1 MPRPS
6 RSDHKLPRSS
16 RPRANPRRSNSMRH
30 LQLLGIAAALPLL
43 GACGITSRI
52 EPYKQTDAV
61 IADGEHIVIL
71 ARRQHSTHEAEE
83 EFVQCISD
91 GLADG
96 KKGLDVHSSKEFE
109 DKMYPWF
116 EPSTAPLS
124 TDDLSTLLERPGVLE
139 QVERTGVRYVVW
151 LDGSTDRVA
160 SGGGITCAAGVG
172 GAGCMGLA
180 WWEDDSRYD
189 ATVWDI
195 QELESEGTIHADV
208 KGRSVM
214 PAIIIPIPL
223 VTRPQAHACRDLTD
237 QLRLFLTSPEGYPSS
252 QPPAPVADVG

>member
-1 MPRPS
+1 MGRTP
-6 RSDHKLPRSS
+6 LV
-16 RPRANPRRSNSMRH
+16 A
-30 LQLLGIAAALPLL
+30 LAAIMPLL
-43 GACGITSRI
+43 AACGVTSRM

-61 IADGEHIVIL
+61 IEDGEHIVIL
-71 ARRQHSTHEAEE
+71 ARKQHATHEAEE
-83 EFVQCISD
+83 DFVQCISD
-91 GLADG
+91 ALA
-96 KKGLDVHSSKEFE
+96 KGNTALEVHSSKDFE

-124 TDDLSTLLERPGVLE
+124 TDDLSLLLDRPGVLE
-139 QVERTGVRYVVW
+139 QVQSTGVRYVVW

-160 SGGGITCAAGVG
+160 SGGGITCAAGIG

-195 QELESEGTIHADV
+195 KDLQSEGTIHADV

-214 PAIIIPIPL
+214 PAIIVPL
-223 VTRPQAHACRDLTD
+223 PFISRPQAHACRGLTE
-237 QLRLFLTSPEGYPSS
+237 QLKQFLTSPEGYGGGP
-252 QPPAPVADVG
+252 QPDLG

>member
-1 MPRPS
+1 MIGWRT
-6 RSDHKLPRSS
+6 LTIG
-16 RPRANPRRSNSMRH
+16 
-30 LQLLGIAAALPLL
+30 LALPLL
-43 GACGITSRI
+43 SACGITARM

-61 IADGEHIVIL
+61 IADGEHIVVL
-71 ARRQHSTHEAEE
+71 ARKQHATHETEE

-91 GLADG
+91 GLAKG
-96 KKGLDVHSSKEFE
+96 NAGLDVHSSKEFE

-124 TDDLSTLLERPGVLE
+124 TEDLSALLDRPGVLD
-139 QVERTGVRYVVW
+139 QVRKTGVRYVVW
-151 LDGSTDRVA
+151 VDGSTDRVA

-195 QELESEGTIHADV
+195 QDIESEGTIHADV

-214 PAIIIPIPL
+214 PALIIPIPL
-223 VTRPQAHACRDLTD
+223 VTRPQAHACRGLTD
-237 QLRLFLTSPEGYPSS
+237 QLRQFLTSPEGYEAER
-252 QPPAPVADVG
+252 QRQRDLG

>member
-1 MPRPS
+1 
-6 RSDHKLPRSS
+6 
-16 RPRANPRRSNSMRH
+16 MR
-30 LQLLGIAAALPLL
+30 LLHVIGITAALPLL

-52 EPYKQTDAV
+52 EPYKETDAV
-61 IADGEHIVIL
+61 IAEGEHIVIL

-83 EFVQCISD
+83 DFVQCISD

-124 TDDLSTLLERPGVLE
+124 TEDLSTLLERPGVLE
-139 QVERTGVRYVVW
+139 QVESTGVRYVVW

-195 QELESEGTIHADV
+195 QDLESEGTIHADV

-237 QLRLFLTSPEGYPSS
+237 QLRLFLTSPEGYPSPAS
-252 QPPAPVADVG
+252 PLPPADVG

>member
-1 MPRPS
+1 MTAWRN
-6 RSDHKLPRSS
+6 SS
-16 RPRANPRRSNSMRH
+16 
-30 LQLLGIAAALPLL
+30 IALALPLL
-43 GACGITSRI
+43 CACGITARM
-52 EPYKQTDAV
+52 EPYKETDAV
-61 IADGEHIVIL
+61 IAAGEHIVVL
-71 ARRQHSTHEAEE
+71 ARKQHATHEAEE
-83 EFVQCISD
+83 DFVQCISD
-91 GLADG
+91 GLAKGSD
-96 KKGLDVHSSKEFE
+96 GLDVHSSKEFE
-109 DKMYPWF
+109 DKLYPWF

-124 TDDLSTLLERPGVLE
+124 TEDLSTLLERPGVLD
-139 QVERTGVRYVVW
+139 QVKETGVRYVVW

-195 QELESEGTIHADV
+195 QDVESEGTIHADV

-223 VTRPQAHACRDLTD
+223 VTHPQAHACRGLAD
-237 QLRLFLTSPEGYPSS
+237 QLRQFLTTPGGYE
-252 QPPAPVADVG
+252 AERRRDRDVG

>member
-1 MPRPS
+1 MQRL
-6 RSDHKLPRSS
+6 RLV
-16 RPRANPRRSNSMRH
+16 
-30 LQLLGIAAALPLL
+30 GVIAVVPII

-61 IADGEHIVIL
+61 IAAGEHVVVL
-71 ARRQHSTHEAEE
+71 ARKQHSTHEAEE
-83 EFVQCISD
+83 EFVQCLSD
-91 GLADG
+91 GLANG
-96 KKGLDVHSSKEFE
+96 KNGLDVHASKDFE

-124 TDDLSTLLERPGVLE
+124 TEDLTVLLERPGVLD
-139 QVERTGVRYVVW
+139 QVRSTGVRYVVW
-151 LDGSTDRVA
+151 VDGSTDRVA

-195 QELESEGTIHADV
+195 HDVESEGTIHADV

-223 VTRPQAHACRDLTD
+223 ITRPQTHACRDLTD
-237 QLRLFLTSPEGYPSS
+237 QLRQFLTSPEGYPAY
-252 QPPAPVADVG
+252 PAPATAAEIG

>member
-1 MPRPS
+1 MTNMARYPWLS
-6 RSDHKLPRSS
+6 L
-16 RPRANPRRSNSMRH
+16 AAT
-30 LQLLGIAAALPLL
+30 LTFLG
-43 GACGITSRI
+43 GCGITARM

-61 IADGEHIVIL
+61 IADGEQIVVL
-71 ARRQHSTHEAEE
+71 ARKQHSTHEAEE

-91 GLADG
+91 GLA
-96 KKGLDVHSSKEFE
+96 KGNEGLAVHPSRDFE

-124 TDDLSTLLERPGVLE
+124 TDDLTRLLDRPGVLD
-139 QVERTGVRYVVW
+139 QVRSTGVRYVVW

-195 QELESEGTIHADV
+195 HDLESEGTIHADV

-223 VTRPQAHACRDLTD
+223 VTRPQAHACRGLTD
-237 QLRLFLTSPEGYPSS
+237 QLRQFLTSPEGYSAGA
-252 QPPAPVADVG
+252 QPDLG

>member
-1 MPRPS
+1 MARL
-6 RSDHKLPRSS
+6 RLI
-16 RPRANPRRSNSMRH
+16 A
-30 LQLLGIAAALPLL
+30 LAAALPIV
-43 GACGITSRI
+43 GACGITSRM

-61 IADGEHIVIL
+61 IADGEQVVIL
-71 ARRQHSTHEAEE
+71 ARKQHATHEAEE
-83 EFVQCISD
+83 DFVQCLSD
-91 GLADG
+91 ALAKGDKGLA
-96 KKGLDVHSSKEFE
+96 VHSTKDWE
-109 DKMYPWF
+109 DRMYPWF

-124 TDDLSTLLERPGVLE
+124 TDDLTLLLARPGVLD
-139 QVERTGVRYVVW
+139 QVRDTGVRYVVW
-151 LDGSTDRVA
+151 VDGSTDRVA

-195 QELESEGTIHADV
+195 QDLESEGTIHADV

-223 VTRPQAHACRDLTD
+223 ITHPQNHACRGLTD
-237 QLRLFLTSPEGYPSS
+237 QIRQFLTTPGGYGAG
-252 QPPAPVADVG
+252 PAPDVG

>member
-1 MPRPS
+1 MQRL
-6 RSDHKLPRSS
+6 LPI
-16 RPRANPRRSNSMRH
+16 
-30 LQLLGIAAALPLL
+30 GVAAVTALMA
-43 GACGITSRI
+43 GCGITARF

-61 IADGEHIVIL
+61 IADGEHIVVL
-71 ARRQHSTHEAEE
+71 ARKQHSTHEAEE
-83 EFVQCISD
+83 EFVDCISE

-96 KKGLDVHSSKEFE
+96 KNGLDVHSSKDFE

-124 TDDLSTLLERPGVLE
+124 TEDLTVLLARPGVLD
-139 QVERTGVRYVVW
+139 QVKSTGVRYVVW
-151 LDGSTDRVA
+151 VDGSTDRVA

-189 ATVWDI
+189 LTVWDV
-195 QELESEGTIHADV
+195 EEVESEGTIFADV

-223 VTRPQAHACRDLTD
+223 VTRPQAHTCRGLTD
-237 QLRLFLTSPEGYPSS
+237 QLRQFLTAPEGYGAPA
-252 QPPAPVADVG
+252 PPAAADVG

>member
-1 MPRPS
+1 MQRLRPF
-6 RSDHKLPRSS
+6 
-16 RPRANPRRSNSMRH
+16 
-30 LQLLGIAAALPLL
+30 GIAVAVALLT
-43 GACGITSRI
+43 GCGITARF
-52 EPYKQTDAV
+52 EPYKQSDAV
-61 IADGEHIVIL
+61 IAAGEHIVVL
-71 ARRQHSTHEAEE
+71 ARKQHSTHEAEE

-96 KKGLDVHSSKEFE
+96 KSGLDVHSSKDFE

-124 TDDLSTLLERPGVLE
+124 TEDLTVLLARPGVLD
-139 QVERTGVRYVVW
+139 QVRTTGVRYVIWV
-151 LDGSTDRVA
+151 DGSTERVA

-189 ATVWDI
+189 LTVWDM
-195 QELESEGTIHADV
+195 EDVESEGTIFADV

-223 VTRPQAHACRDLTD
+223 VTRPQAQPCRGLTD
-237 QLRLFLTSPEGYPSS
+237 QLRQFLTSPEGYGAPG
-252 QPPAPVADVG
+252 PAAAADVG